1 MSRNKV
7 INEAIAEAK
16 AVREAALENAKSM
29 IVDAFTPQLKEK
41 VNKQLDEGV
50 VEEGDQPAGYDS
62 GHPSQHGEDMLSKG
76 DGSAVFEDDSTVEG
90 EDVAENEDVA
100 EDVDEDVFE
109 IALGEGEH
117 EDEEEDEEGKED
129 MDEMPE
135 MSMKEMP
142 ESDNVA
148 EQVEAYVKNLEEE
161 NMAYKKAVKQLQKEF
176 NEVNLFNAKLIYA
189 NKVLRTP
196 GLTKNQK
203 YGVVEQFD
211 NAGTIGEV
219 KLIFNSLTEG
229 VKIGSAANAKPQ
241 ARKSSANVKP
251 ASANG
256 NIVNEEF
263 GRMQELSGLLK
274 D

>member
-41 VNKQLDEGV
+41 VSKQLDEGV
-50 VEEGDQPAGYDS
+50 TTEGGDQPAGYDS
-62 GHPSQHGEDMLSKG
+62 GHPSQDGEDMLSKG
-76 DGSAVFEDDSTVEG
+76 DGAAVFEDDSTVEG

-109 IALGEGEH
+109 IALGEEEH
-117 EDEEEDEEGKED
+117 EDEEEDDED
-129 MDEMPE
+129 VEDTDEMME
-135 MSMKEMP
+135 ASG
-142 ESDNVA
+142 NVA
-148 EQVEAYVKNLEEE
+148 EQVEAYVKGLENE
-161 NMAYKKAVKQLQKEF
+161 NAAYKKAVKQLQKEF

-211 NAGTIGEV
+211 NAGTISEV

-229 VKIGSAANAKPQ
+229 VKIGTAANGKPK

-263 GRMQELSGLLK
+263 NRMQELSGLLK

>member
-29 IVDAFTPQLKEK
+29 IVDAFTPQLKK
-41 VNKQLDEGV
+41 SVSKQLDEGV
-50 VEEGDQPAGYDS
+50 TTEGEDQPAGYDS
-62 GHPSQHGEDMLSKG
+62 GHPSQAGEDMLSKG
-76 DGSAVFEDDSTVEG
+76 DGDAVYEDDTTVEG
-90 EDVAENEDVA
+90 EDVAEDQDVV

-109 IALGEGEH
+109 IALGEEEH
-117 EDEEEDEEGKED
+117 EDEEEEEEEEEEV
-129 MDEMPE
+129 M
-135 MSMKEMP
+135 
-142 ESDNVA
+142 ESSSTPSGSVA
-148 EQVEAYVKNLEEE
+148 EQVEAYVKSLEGE
-161 NMAYKKAVKQLQKEF
+161 NKAYKKAVKQLQREF

-196 GLTKNQK
+196 GLTKDQK

-211 NAGTIGEV
+211 NAGTISEV

-229 VKIGSAANAKPQ
+229 VKIGAAANSKPK

-256 NIVNEEF
+256 NIVTEEF
-263 GRMQELSGLLK
+263 NRMQQLSGLLN